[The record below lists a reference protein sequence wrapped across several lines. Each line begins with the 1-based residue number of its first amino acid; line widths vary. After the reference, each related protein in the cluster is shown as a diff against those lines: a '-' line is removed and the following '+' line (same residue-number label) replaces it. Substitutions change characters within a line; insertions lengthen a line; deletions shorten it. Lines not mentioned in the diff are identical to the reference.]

1 MKLYNGDCIEVMK
14 KLIEEGVKVD
24 AVICDVPYGT
34 TYLKWDSVIPMDEMW
49 ECIHG
54 LSKENTPVLLFGQ
67 ELFSSKLRLSN
78 LSEWKYD
85 WYWVKPSPSNPFLL
99 TRRPGK
105 NVEVISVFYKNQP
118 TYNPIK
124 YFCGKINKSVKKG
137 KVMGYR
143 YGGSNTFY
151 DPDVPTP
158 YPYIPSQDDDGF
170 RFPKQVIEMK
180 RCDSNNKVHPTQKP
194 VELMEYLVRT
204 YTNEGDIV
212 LDFTMG
218 SGTTGVACRNLNREF
233 IGIEL
238 NEDYFHVA
246 EDRVFSTAL

>member
-34 TYLKWDSVIPMDEMW
+34 TCLKWDSVIPMDEMW

-67 ELFSSKLRLSN
+67 EPFSSKLRLSN
-78 LSEWKYD
+78 LSEWHYD
-85 WYWVKPSPSNPFLL
+85 WYWVKPTPSNFYNL
-99 TRRPGK
+99 RRHPGK
-105 NVEVISVFYKNQP
+105 NVEVISVFYKTQP

-124 YFCGKINKSVKKG
+124 YFCGKVNKNVKKG
-137 KVMGYR
+137 MTNGYDC
-143 YGGSNTFY
+143 GGYFR
-151 DPDVPTP
+151 PRHKP
-158 YPYIPSQDDDGF
+158 YPIIPSQDDDGF
-170 RFPKQVIEMK
+170 RFPKQVIEMAK
-180 RCDSNNKVHPTQKP
+180 CRHGKEHPAQKP

-238 NEDYFHVA
+238 NEDYFHIA
-246 EDRVFSTAL
+246 EDRVFSVALNT

>member
-34 TYLKWDSVIPMDEMW
+34 TDLKWDSVIPMDEMW

-67 ELFSSKLRLSN
+67 EPFSSKLRLSN

-105 NVEVISVFYKNQP
+105 NVEVISVFYKSQP

-124 YFCGKINKSVKKG
+124 YFCGKINKNIKKG
-137 KVMGYR
+137 GVRSQRSKS
-143 YGGSNTFY
+143 SNTVY
-151 DPDVPTP
+151 GWCSVPN
-158 YPYIPSQDDDGF
+158 YKYISSHDDDGF

-180 RCDSNNKVHPTQKP
+180 RCQNNKVHPTQKP
-194 VELMEYLVRT
+194 VELMEYLVKT

-238 NEDYFHVA
+238 NEDYFHIA
-246 EDRVFSTAL
+246 EDRMFSTAL

>member
-1 MKLYNGDCIEVMK
+1 
-14 KLIEEGVKVD
+14 
-24 AVICDVPYGT
+24 
-34 TYLKWDSVIPMDEMW
+34 MDEMW

-67 ELFSSKLRLSN
+67 EPFSSKLRLSN

-85 WYWVKPSPSNPFLL
+85 WYWVKPSPSNYLNL
-99 TRRPGK
+99 KRLPGK
-105 NVEVISVFYKNQP
+105 NVEIISVFYKSQP

-124 YFCGKINKSVKKG
+124 YFCGKKGKWNKDQVVRYWSGSEKDSVFYSNVKKP
-137 KVMGYR
+137 R
-143 YGGSNTFY
+143 PLFR
-151 DPDVPTP
+151 
-158 YPYIPSQDDDGF
+158 SQDDDGF
-170 RFPKQVIEMK
+170 RFPKQVIEMNK
-180 RCDSNNKVHPTQKP
+180 RRIGKLHPTQKP

-238 NEDYFHVA
+238 NEDYFHIA
-246 EDRVFSTAL
+246 EDRVLSTSL

>member
-67 ELFSSKLRLSN
+67 EPFSSILRLSN
-78 LSEWKYD
+78 IDEFKYD
-85 WYWVKPSPSNPFLL
+85 WYWVKPSPSNPFNL

-105 NVEVISVFYKNQP
+105 NVEVISVFYKTQP

-124 YFCGKINKSVKKG
+124 YFCGKVNKSVKKG
-137 KVMGYR
+137 KVRSHRSGSLTSFYT
-143 YGGSNTFY
+143 GG
-151 DPDVPTP
+151 TP
-158 YPYIPSQDDDGF
+158 YTYKTSQDDDGF
-170 RFPKQVIEMK
+170 RFPKQVIEMNK
-180 RCDSNNKVHPTQKP
+180 LHGGKVHPTQKP
-194 VELMEYLVRT
+194 VELMEYLVKT

-238 NEDYFHVA
+238 NEDYFHIA
-246 EDRVFSTAL
+246 EDRIFSISL